1 MKKIFLSLALITSS
15 SFLNFNHVNAS
26 TDTTVLYFH
35 DDQNE
40 PLKDFPFNVH
50 SANASKVF
58 HTLDDGYKVVDS
70 SVSSI
75 QINGEDVEIIPGT
88 LNDIEIMDAEDLDS
102 ATNDVTSN
110 PTNKAQSTASDIDSH
125 FITLYTVDRSFSNLK
140 DDTVVY
146 LKSKGEIIAE
156 EKSLDGVVTFNNLD
170 ANKKYEV
177 SYNKSSETENDL
189 SIEVG
194 EEKYLIDEDNVTPI
208 KSTRLNSKLQNG
220 MNQNSMDQKVDSE
233 QSHSNDKVTIKR
245 APDDRPPLLQRKKE
259 ESTRNT
265 DENKRKNDRLKRNNG
280 DAKPQLPVTKP
291 SANPMK
297 QSNNPTAA
305 LLKKDNSSSYNNTR
319 NETSYRNSAVRNDSS
334 SYNNSRNDSDGYSS
348 DSSAVANEG
357 SSSSKPRLGGYS
369 SSHSVN
375 RDDAP
380 SYTST
385 STSSDSSS
393 SNTTNTHKEYK
404 SEDDATLPETGE
416 AMSKL
421 LPLAGLMAVI
431 AGISL
436 LYFTRKNK
444 NNDR

>member
-15 SFLNFNHVNAS
+15 SFLSFNHVNAS

-35 DDQNE
+35 DEQNE

-50 SANASKVF
+50 SDNSSKLL

-75 QINGEDVEIIPGT
+75 QINGEDVEITPGT
-88 LNDIEIMDAEDLDS
+88 LNDIEIADVEDLDS

-110 PTNKAQSTASDIDSH
+110 PTNKEQSTASDTDSH
-125 FITLYTVDRSFSNLK
+125 FVKLYTVDRSFSNLG

-146 LKSKGEIIAE
+146 LKSKGEIISE
-156 EKSLDGVVTFNNLD
+156 EKSLDGIVTFNNLD

-194 EEKYLIDEDNVTPI
+194 EEKYLIDEDNVIPI

-220 MNQNSMDQKVDSE
+220 MNQKVDSE
-233 QSHSNDKVTIKR
+233 ESHSNDKVTIKR

-265 DENKRKNDRLKRNNG
+265 NEHTRKNDRLKRDNG
-280 DAKPQLPVTKP
+280 NAKPQLPVTKP

-305 LLKKDNSSSYNNTR
+305 LLKKDNSSSYKNTH
-319 NETSYRNSAVRNDSS
+319 NETSYGNNTVRNNSS
-334 SYNNSRNDSDGYSS
+334 SFNNSRNDSDGYSS
-348 DSSAVANEG
+348 DSSAVANES

-369 SSHSVN
+369 SGHSVN

-380 SYTST
+380 SYTSA

-404 SEDDATLPETGE
+404 YKSEDDTTLPETGE

-421 LPLAGLMAVI
+421 LPLAGLIAVI
-431 AGISL
+431 AGIAL

>member
-15 SFLNFNHVNAS
+15 SFLSFNHVNAS

-35 DDQNE
+35 DEQNE

-50 SANASKVF
+50 SDNSSKLL
-58 HTLDDGYKVVDS
+58 HTFDDGYKVVDS

-75 QINGEDVEIIPGT
+75 QINGEDVEITPGT
-88 LNDIEIMDAEDLDS
+88 LNDIEIVDAEDLVS
-102 ATNDVTSN
+102 ATKDVTSN
-110 PTNKAQSTASDIDSH
+110 PTNKEQSTASDTDSH
-125 FITLYTVDRSFSNLK
+125 FIKLYTVDRSFSNLD

-156 EKSLDGVVTFNNLD
+156 EKSLDGIVTFNNLD

-177 SYNKSSETENDL
+177 SYNKSSDTENDL

-220 MNQNSMDQKVDSE
+220 MNQKVDAE
-233 QSHSNDKVTIKR
+233 ESHSNDKVTIKR

-265 DENKRKNDRLKRNNG
+265 NEHTRKNDRLKRDNG
-280 DAKPQLPVTKP
+280 NAKPQLPVTKP

-305 LLKKDNSSSYNNTR
+305 LLKKDNSSSYKNTH
-319 NETSYRNSAVRNDSS
+319 NDTSYDIHTVRNNSS
-334 SYNNSRNDSDGYSS
+334 SYNNSRDDSDGYSS

-380 SYTST
+380 SYTSA

-404 SEDDATLPETGE
+404 YKSEDDTTLPETGE

-421 LPLAGLMAVI
+421 LPFAGLIAVI
-431 AGISL
+431 AGIAL